1 MATRDELERAK
12 KAKERQLVDA
22 VAGTT
27 AEVATSL
34 ATKHALRA
42 AMRAGGQQAVHA
54 KSFGAGMF
62 LAGVIDFASTIGI
75 AAWQFVGMRKEAKRK
90 ERLTRKQTAVREGVD
105 GILDLIEATGLNLI
119 DAGGVPGTKAFEL
132 ALYNLLFKKVG
143 YKGNCNAIVWAPG
156 SKPSPGRPIWFTVKA
171 NGRRLNAAPG
181 LTVPPNL
188 QTYWYMRCKN
198 AKDTWVGV
206 YQEKLISEGRLRELQ
221 EFKASLNKGRLVVK
235 VVFGLLFAVLMF
247 IFVRQAMRIK

>member
-1 MATRDELERAK
+1 MATRSELEQAK
-12 KAKERQLVDA
+12 KAKQKQLVDA

-62 LAGVIDFASTIGI
+62 LAGIIDFASTMGI
-75 AAWQFVGMRKEAKRK
+75 AAWQFVSMRKEAKLK
-90 ERLTRKQTAVREGVD
+90 ERLTRKQTAIRDGVD
-105 GILDLIEATGLNLI
+105 GVLDLIEDTGLDLI

-143 YKGNCNAIVWAPG
+143 YKGNCNALVWAPG
-156 SKPSPGRPIWFTVKA
+156 SKPGPGRPIWFTVKA
-171 NGRRLNAAPG
+171 NGRSLTAAPG
-181 LTVPPNL
+181 LAVPPNL

-206 YQEKLISEGRLRELQ
+206 YQEKLVAEGRLRELQ
-221 EFKASLNKGRLVVK
+221 EFQASLKMVRLVVK
-235 VVFGLLFAVLMF
+235 VVFGLLFTILMF
-247 IFVRQAMRIK
+247 IFVRQATRIK